1 MDYRCPVCGANL
13 ERRKLSQAIVAHM
26 EIDCS
31 YCKSRIRTNVHRAEV
46 IIVLLNFATVI
57 ALATSAY
64 WSQSQGLLVG
74 ALGAAVVGAGA
85 LPVLERTYLRAWPR
99 YASIVKS
106 PELM

>member
-1 MDYRCPVCGANL
+1 MDYRCPVCRANL
-13 ERRKLSQAIVAHM
+13 ERRKLSQAIVARM

-31 YCKSRIRTNVHRAEV
+31 HCMSKIRVNVHRAEV
-46 IIVLLNFATVI
+46 IIVLLNFGTVI

-64 WSQSQGLLVG
+64 WSQSQGLLLGAFGAAMAG
-74 ALGAAVVGAGA
+74 ALA

>member
-1 MDYRCPVCGANL
+1 MDYRCPVCRANL
-13 ERRKLSQAIVAHM
+13 ERRKLSQAIVARM

-31 YCKSRIRTNVHRAEV
+31 HCMSKIRVNVHRAEV
-46 IIVLLNFATVI
+46 IIVLLNFGTVI

-64 WSQSQGLLVG
+64 WSQSQGLLLGAFGAAMAG
-74 ALGAAVVGAGA
+74 ALA

-99 YASIVKS
+99 YASIVQS